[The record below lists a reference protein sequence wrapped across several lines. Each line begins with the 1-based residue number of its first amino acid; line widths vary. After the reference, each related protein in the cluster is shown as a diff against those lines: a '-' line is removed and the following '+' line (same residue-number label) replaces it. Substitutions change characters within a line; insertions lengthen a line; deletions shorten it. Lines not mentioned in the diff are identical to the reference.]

1 MINNFYPSASKTT
14 VNDMTSKFENI
25 NQIHPV
31 SPAAL
36 ENYLSSYESSAQV
49 AVDNLENLEK
59 NVTANKFS
67 GEIDKTIIYHF
78 DRDQHKWVA
87 SGKPQTK
94 RNWEAFVHD
103 KETKEK
109 LLKDVKLFLQSR
121 DLYQQNGLPFRRGY
135 LFHGKDGSGKMSM
148 ALSLAAKLNYRVCS
162 MDLTE
167 KDLTV
172 SCLKQRLRLIPNQC
186 LVLIENLDALSSS
199 QKGKKNKMDSSGE
212 EDFEGSKDR
221 ISTTAFC
228 TAIESFEA
236 ETSPI
241 LIMTSKDRD
250 NIDTKILHPGR

>member
-1 MINNFYPSASKTT
+1 MINNFYPSALKTS
-14 VNDMTSKFENI
+14 VNDMMSKFEHI

-36 ENYLSSYESSAQV
+36 ENYLSSYESSIQEAI
-49 AVDNLENLEK
+49 DNLDNLEK
-59 NVTANKFS
+59 NVTTNKIC
-67 GEIDKTIIYHF
+67 GDIDKTIIYHF
-78 DRDQHKWVA
+78 DRNQQNWVA

-94 RNWEAFVHD
+94 RNWEAFVHE

-135 LFHGKDGSGKMSM
+135 LFHGKHGSGKMSL
-148 ALSLAAKLNYRVCS
+148 ALSLAGKLNYRVCS
-162 MDLTE
+162 IDLTE
-167 KDLTV
+167 KDLTG
-172 SCLKQRLRLIPNQC
+172 SCLKQRLRLVPNQC
-186 LVLIENLDALSSS
+186 LVLIENLDVLTSS
-199 QKGKKNKMDSSGE
+199 QKGIEKRVDRSSE

-221 ISTTAFC
+221 ISATAFC

-241 LIMTSKDRD
+241 LIMTSKDKD